1 MERSWSIGPAAWLWP
16 DDVDETG
23 CDTRMADRYLPIEHT
38 GYGGSGWQ
46 VAKVFVDEDDKE
58 MLADAHLISAAPDL
72 LASLKAIVEASQFE
86 GEVAWLEKLWPQVN
100 AALDKAEGTDGQD
113 RSMD

>member
-1 MERSWSIGPAAWLWP
+1 MGHTPGPWYANGDCIEADGPEGPRDITLA
-16 DDVDETG
+16 VVTG
-23 CDTRMADRYLPIEHT
+23 TRAGHE
-38 GYGGSGWQ
+38 
-46 VAKVFVDEDDKE
+46 VA
-58 MLADAHLISAAPDL
+58 ADAHLISAAPDL

>member
-1 MERSWSIGPAAWLWP
+1 MGHTPGPWYANGDCIEADGPEGPRDITLA
-16 DDVDETG
+16 VVTG
-23 CDTRMADRYLPIEHT
+23 TRAGHE
-38 GYGGSGWQ
+38 
-46 VAKVFVDEDDKE
+46 VA
-58 MLADAHLISAAPDL
+58 ADARLIAAAPDL